1 MDTTPAKPTAKPT
14 AVTITVINSPIIFR
28 CFKRKDNTVFAAF
41 KAKIGVDWATVR
53 ADESLLDE
61 LKARIGQARTTIA
74 KNKFA
79 VVGYGRIE
87 GRTIVS
93 LRRAFTA
100 EEIFPAAEILSK

>member
-28 CFKRKDNTVFAAF
+28 CFKRKDGTVFSAF
-41 KAKIGVDWATVR
+41 KAKIGNNWETVR
-53 ADESLLDE
+53 ADESLLNE
-61 LKARIGQARTTIA
+61 LRDRIEKARQTIA

-79 VVGYGRIE
+79 VVGYGRLE

-93 LRRAFTA
+93 LRKAFTA
-100 EEIFPAAEILSK
+100 EEIFPAAELLSK